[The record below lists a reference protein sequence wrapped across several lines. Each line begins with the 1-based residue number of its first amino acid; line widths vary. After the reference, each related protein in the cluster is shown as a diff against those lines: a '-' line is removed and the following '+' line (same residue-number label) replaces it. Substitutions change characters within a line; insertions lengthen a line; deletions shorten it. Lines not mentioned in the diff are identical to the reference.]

1 MRQSLYLTTLYLVT
15 VLTVL
20 DASALRVLMKS
31 FADALVA
38 HREALNLLNVY
49 PVPDGD
55 TGTNMSMTAKSV
67 VEALENLADDAPLEE
82 VTATIAHGSLMGA
95 RGNSG
100 VILSQILR
108 ALSAEIGNAGRLD
121 APVLAQGLVAA
132 SAAAYGAVGTPVEG
146 TILTVVREASEAA
159 AEVSQESLL
168 TVAEAALTQGQD
180 ALARTPEMLPV
191 LAEAGVVD
199 AGGCGLLLLFDA
211 LLHVVDGRPLP
222 EAPDTPVAAAPDPA
236 AAGHHGAS
244 LAGPRYEVMYF
255 LDAPDESVE
264 SFKAA
269 WDALGDSIVVVGGDG
284 TWNCHVHTDD
294 IGGAVEAGIEV
305 GRPYRIRVSDLFEE
319 AEEQA
324 WVREQIADGVDQPVG
339 DPVPC
344 AVVAVAN
351 GLGII
356 EIFRSM
362 GVRRVVAGGQ
372 SMNPSTEQLLAAVEA
387 VPAQEVIILPNNG
400 NIVAVAEQVDAQT
413 EKTVRVIRTKGITEG
428 FASLLEY
435 DPQGTAEAN
444 HAGMT
449 AAASAVVA
457 AEVTVAVRDTGSDV
471 GDITEGD
478 YLGLTGGKVK
488 VVADSLFAAT
498 TQIIDHLVDD
508 HELVTLIVG
517 EDADEG
523 TTSTIAAWIETEH
536 PDLELEIH
544 QGGQPLYPYFL
555 GIE

>member
-1 MRQSLYLTTLYLVT
+1 
-15 VLTVL
+15 
-20 DASALRVLMKS
+20 
-31 FADALVA
+31 
-38 HREALNLLNVY
+38 
-49 PVPDGD
+49 
-55 TGTNMSMTAKSV
+55 
-67 VEALENLADDAPLEE
+67 
-82 VTATIAHGSLMGA
+82 
-95 RGNSG
+95 
-100 VILSQILR
+100 
-108 ALSAEIGNAGRLD
+108 
-121 APVLAQGLVAA
+121 
-132 SAAAYGAVGTPVEG
+132 
-146 TILTVVREASEAA
+146 
-159 AEVSQESLL
+159 
-168 TVAEAALTQGQD
+168 
-180 ALARTPEMLPV
+180 
-191 LAEAGVVD
+191 
-199 AGGCGLLLLFDA
+199 LLFDA